1 MKPGSWDFAKK
12 FDGVP
17 ESQSRK
23 KKNKKFHAYS
33 KRQIL
38 LSLERIP
45 QTPSKDVD
53 FNTDK
58 FTKMEISRNDRSR
71 R

>member
-1 MKPGSWDFAKK
+1 MLKSLMECP
-12 FDGVP
+12 
-17 ESQSRK
+17 SRK
-23 KKNKKFHAYS
+23 IEKKIKKIHAYT

-58 FTKMEISRNDRSR
+58 FTKMKMSRNDRSR